1 MKLSIRARVV
11 ILILLVILLIGLIS
25 FVDAKY
31 ADTISYR
38 GKITFS
44 AKLANNVELRES
56 KIVRKNDGTY
66 KTTAETITNGTQ
78 SYTLVPGQDVPKDP
92 HIIIEGKTDIPA
104 NLYVEIVDTLDT
116 ININGD
122 NVKLIDYSLTSD
134 WERAADQSLQ
144 KYGGTVYKY
153 KGDALTSANT
163 PTASIGILKDDKV
176 TVSQYVKSYDI
187 TEEQVQDSLM
197 FYVYL
202 IETTSN
208 SN

>member
-1 MKLSIRARVV
+1 MKLKFRTRVV
-11 ILILLVILLIGLIS
+11 LLILLVALLIGLIS

-66 KTTAETITNGTQ
+66 DTTAETITNGTQ
-78 SYTLVPGQDVPKDP
+78 SYKLVPGQDVPKDP
-92 HIIIEGKTDIPA
+92 RIIIEEKTKIPA
-104 NLYVEIVDTLDT
+104 FLYVEIVDTSDT
-116 ININGD
+116 QNG
-122 NVKLIDYSLTSD
+122 VKLIDYSVTD
-134 WERAADQSLQ
+134 KWEKAADQSLQ
-144 KYGGTVYKY
+144 KHGGTVYKY
-153 KGDALTSANT
+153 KGDALKSANT
-163 PTASIGILKDDKV
+163 PTASIGILKDNKV

-187 TEEQVQDSLM
+187 TEEQVQDSLT

>member
-1 MKLSIRARVV
+1 MKLKFRTRVV
-11 ILILLVILLIGLIS
+11 LLILLVALLIGLIS

-44 AKLANNVELRES
+44 AKLANNVELRER

-66 KTTAETITNGTQ
+66 ETTAETITNGTQ

-104 NLYVEIVDTLDT
+104 NLYVEIVDTSDT
-116 ININGD
+116 EKG
-122 NVKLIDYSLTSD
+122 VKLIDYSVTD
-134 WERAADQSLQ
+134 IWERAADQSLN
-144 KYGGTVYKY
+144 KHGGTVYKY

-163 PTASIGILKDDKV
+163 PKDPIGILKGDKV
-176 TVSQYVKSYDI
+176 TVSQYVKSHDL
-187 TEEQVQDSLM
+187 TNEQAQDSLT

>member
-1 MKLSIRARVV
+1 MKLKFRTRVV
-11 ILILLVILLIGLIS
+11 LLILLVALLIGLIS

-66 KTTAETITNGTQ
+66 ETTAETITNGTQ

-92 HIIIEGKTDIPA
+92 HIIIEGKTKIPA
-104 NLYVEIVDTLDT
+104 FLYVEIVDTSDT
-116 ININGD
+116 KNG
-122 NVKLIDYSLTSD
+122 VKLIDYSVTD
-134 WERAADQSLQ
+134 NWESADQSLQ

-153 KGDALTSANT
+153 KGVALTNENA
-163 PTASIGILKDDKV
+163 PTDPIDILKDDKV